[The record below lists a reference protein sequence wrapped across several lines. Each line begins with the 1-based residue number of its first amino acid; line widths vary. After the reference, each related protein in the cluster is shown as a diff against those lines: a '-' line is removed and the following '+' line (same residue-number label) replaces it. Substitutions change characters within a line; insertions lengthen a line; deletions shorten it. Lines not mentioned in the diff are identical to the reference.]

1 METEIQ
7 HGGAFCQGHVASKWG
22 NQEAIFK
29 CKQMLKSLPLHR
41 PWPQNKLR
49 EGWHRWILKSGLCR
63 ESVPPAWSWCLRET
77 ALPATSLSPEPP
89 SQFHCSLGCMGW
101 SLSGPTHSILLPVE
115 LITAVFPP
123 AYWVFNLRLDF
134 GVRVRDQPSYSCLVT
149 R

>member
-1 METEIQ
+1 MTPEQAEGRVTQLNPQVWTVQGECTPGMELVS
-7 HGGAFCQGHVASKWG
+7 QG
-22 NQEAIFK
+22 N
-29 CKQMLKSLPLHR
+29 R
-41 PWPQNKLR
+41 
-49 EGWHRWILKSGLCR
+49 
-63 ESVPPAWSWCLRET
+63 

-149 R
+149 W